1 MAGENRGPALVAIIG
16 LFTGSAVI
24 VVALRFYAKART
36 QGSLGLSWDDLFILI
51 SIVRG

>member
-1 MAGENRGPALVAIIG
+1 MGENRGPALVGIIG
-16 LFTGSAVI
+16 VFTGSAVI

-36 QGSLGLSWDDLFILI
+36 QGALGWDDFFILI